1 VVALQAP
8 EPLQGVG
15 DLRLLVAQ
23 LLGVVQVLPGAA
35 AADTEVLAAGGD
47 ASRSRLQQFD
57 RTRLGVAAL
66 ELGDPGPHPVS
77 RQRLRNEH
85 DQLAVTGNAAA
96 AVGEA
101 VDHKLQLLVAGEC
114 GHGLPG
120 SLRAW
125 PSTSSPTVTT
135 SRT

>member
-1 VVALQAP
+1 
-8 EPLQGVG
+8 
-15 DLRLLVAQ
+15 
-23 LLGVVQVLPGAA
+23 LLGVVQILPGAA
-35 AADTEVLAAGGD
+35 AAYAEVLAAGGD
-47 ASRSRLQQFD
+47 APRACLQQLD

-66 ELGDPGPHPVS
+66 ELGDPGPG
-77 RQRLRNEH
+77 QRLCNEH
-85 DQLAVTGNAAA
+85 DQLAVTGDAAP

-120 SLRAW
+120 SVRAW

>member
-1 VVALQAP
+1 VVALQP
-8 EPLQGVG
+8 PQPLQGVG
-15 DLRLLVAQ
+15 YLRLLVAQ

-35 AADTEVLAAGGD
+35 TAHAEVLAARGD
-47 ASRSRLQQFD
+47 ASRARLQQLD
-57 RTRLGVAAL
+57 RARLGVAAL
-66 ELGDPGPHPVS
+66 ELGDPGPHPVPG
-77 RQRLRNEH
+77 QRLCNEH
-85 DQLAVTGNAAA
+85 DQLAVTGNAAS

-101 VDHKLQLLVAGEC
+101 VDHKLELLVAGEC

-120 SLRAW
+120 SVRAW